1 MGKDLSNLNQVYGPS
16 LYRFRFCLMV
26 EPFIVLNAKVWGSF
40 IEESVSLRALHS
52 QKKKKKNEI
61 LVPLYFHIRLNL

>member
-1 MGKDLSNLNQVYGPS
+1 
-16 LYRFRFCLMV
+16 MV

-52 QKKKKKNEI
+52 QKKKKEWNISSALFSYPSKLMI
-61 LVPLYFHIRLNL
+61 L